1 MIRELYSMISGKQFG
16 NLPFPQT
23 AVASK
28 EAALGGMVLLKND
41 GTLPLKT
48 KSIALF
54 GTGAKDTVF
63 CGTGSG
69 YAFSPYRISVYE
81 GLKKAGFTITSEA
94 WLARYEEAKK
104 HPPKGKK
111 LNFIESHWGGMT
123 LVPEEPAIQ
132 REDISG
138 QVDTAIYVIS
148 RQAGEMKDRR
158 AVPGDYY
165 LSAREEQNL
174 RVLAD
179 AFRHTIVVLNTCV
192 MDASVLES
200 IPGISAILLMGLA
213 GMEAGS
219 ALAEILSGIVSPS
232 GRLTDTWAKRYEDY
246 PASATFSANDGNV
259 LQEDY
264 TEDIFVGY
272 RWFDSFGL
280 DVQYPFGY
288 GLSYTSFE
296 YSNIKVEADW
306 ETVRISVDVEN
317 TGRVPG
323 REVVQVYSSSPE
335 GELIKPWQD
344 LRGYAKTGLLRPGD
358 KESVAICFPT
368 EYLASYHE
376 QKAAFVMEEGD
387 YAVRIGS
394 NSRCT
399 RIEAWLRLD
408 QTVIVRQVRSQ
419 LAPDHPLEIRK
430 PAQPRPAGHSE
441 APVILL
447 SAAECRTIHG
457 VLPAETFDFS
467 HPNHKAAFPD
477 VIAGK
482 ARLED
487 FVASLD
493 TKTLLTIV
501 TGDSCERKHAV
512 PSRLGKRKYRAE
524 YSKAASGKTTA
535 QFMSSL
541 GIPAAALADGPAGL
555 HLMGTSSATY
565 PSGMVLA
572 QNWDQ
577 AMSSRIGDCFGLEM
591 ERAKVSV
598 LLGPG
603 MNIHRDPL
611 CGRNFEYYSED
622 PLLSGVTAAGFT
634 RGLQENHPGCGVS
647 IKHFAANSQEEDR
660 YRENATISERAL
672 REIYLRGFELCVRE
686 ACPMTVMTSYN
697 KLNGSYTSSRK
708 DLLTG
713 ILREE
718 WGFRGLV
725 MSDWDTLSEKAADLM
740 AGNDL
745 IMSGYPA
752 EALEAEV
759 LGKEPAFEPD
769 GAVHTSE
776 ISMYYGMFH
785 KSFEI
790 WGRFRPM
797 KDGEDTVTAR
807 LSKGK
812 KLSKRAQSYVEQGIA
827 DVRTAEDGVTEIV
840 YHGTDQGKCLPVEDV
855 RRSALRVLKLLMQNA
870 YLSET
875 RIKQKRQDTGK

>member
-1 MIRELYSMISGKQFG
+1 MIHELYSMISGKQSG
-16 NLPFPQT
+16 DLPFPQT

-54 GTGAKDTVF
+54 GAGAKNTVF

-81 GLKKAGFTITSEA
+81 GLKKAGFTVTSEA
-94 WLARYEEAKK
+94 WLARYDEAKK
-104 HPPKGKK
+104 HPPKGKR

-123 LVPEEPAIQ
+123 LMVEEPIIE
-132 REDISG
+132 REDLSG
-138 QVDTAIYVIS
+138 EVDTAIYVIS

-174 RVLAD
+174 RTIAD
-179 AFRHTIVVLNTCV
+179 AFQHTIVVLNTCV

-200 IPGISAILLMGLA
+200 LPGVSAIVLMGLA
-213 GMEAGS
+213 GMEAGN
-219 ALAEILSGIVSPS
+219 ALAEILSGAVSPS

-246 PASATFSANDGNV
+246 PASATFSANDGDV
-259 LQEDY
+259 FQEDY

-272 RWFDSFGL
+272 RWFDSFAL

-296 YSNIKVEADW
+296 YRNIKVEADW
-306 ETVRISVDVEN
+306 STVQITVDVAN
-317 TGRVPG
+317 TGCASG

-335 GELIKPWQD
+335 GEIIKPWQD
-344 LRGYAKTGLLRPGD
+344 LRGYAKTCLLQPGE
-358 KESVAICFPT
+358 KETVTICFPT
-368 EYLASYHE
+368 EYLASYDE
-376 QKAAFVMEEGD
+376 RKAAFVMEEGD

-408 QTVIVRQVRSQ
+408 QTVIIRQVRNQ
-419 LAPDHPLEIRK
+419 LAPDHPLETKR
-430 PAQPRPAGHSE
+430 PAQLRPVGYCE
-441 APVILL
+441 APIIPLP
-447 SAAECRTIHG
+447 AANCKTING

-467 HPNHKAAFPD
+467 HSDPKSAFPD
-477 VIAGK
+477 VRAGRV
-482 ARLED
+482 RLED

-501 TGDSCERKHAV
+501 TGDSCGRKHTV
-512 PSRLGKRKYRAE
+512 PSRLGRKKVRAE
-524 YSKAASGKTTA
+524 YAKAASGKTTA

-591 ERAKVSV
+591 ERAKVRV

-622 PLLSGVTAAGFT
+622 PLLSGLTAAGFT

-697 KLNGSYTSSRK
+697 KLNGSYTSSRR

-713 ILREE
+713 VLREE

-759 LGKEPAFEPD
+759 LGEKPVFEPG
-769 GAVHTSE
+769 GAVRAEE

-785 KSFEI
+785 KTFEI

-797 KDGEDTVTAR
+797 KGGEDTVTTR

-812 KLSKRAQSYVEQGIA
+812 KLSKRAQSYVDEGIA
-827 DVRTAEDGVTEIV
+827 AVRTTEDGFTEVV
-840 YHGTDQGKCLPVEDV
+840 YHGIVQEAYLPLEDV

-870 YLSET
+870 FSSEK
-875 RIKQKRQDTGK
+875 RKRQDTKA